1 MATIRFNKKFENS
14 LVQSSPNLSSVQ
26 KNSVYVDIHMDLE
39 IGKIIGS
46 ADGYALTSDIV
57 VDLDYAAINNS
68 IKNFFSTRPGDK
80 ILSPEYGCDLTE
92 YLFQPVNK
100 YIAGM
105 IGDRILTL
113 EQYEPRIRID
123 SVNVLPIPDDNT
135 YKIWMEYTVLKI
147 EKKNS
152 VVFQIVGGQFVF

>member
-1 MATIRFNKKFENS
+1 MATIRFNKKFETS
-14 LVQSSPNLSSVQ
+14 LVENSPNLSIEQ
-26 KNSVYVDIHMDLE
+26 KDSVYVDIHMDLE
-39 IGKIIGS
+39 IGKNIGNNN
-46 ADGYALTSDIV
+46 GYAMTSDIV

-80 ILSPEYGCDLTE
+80 LLSPEYGCDLSE

-100 YIAGM
+100 YVASLL
-105 IGDRILTL
+105 GDRILTL
-113 EQYEPRIRID
+113 ENYEPRIKID
-123 SVNVLPIPDDNT
+123 SVKVLPIPDENT